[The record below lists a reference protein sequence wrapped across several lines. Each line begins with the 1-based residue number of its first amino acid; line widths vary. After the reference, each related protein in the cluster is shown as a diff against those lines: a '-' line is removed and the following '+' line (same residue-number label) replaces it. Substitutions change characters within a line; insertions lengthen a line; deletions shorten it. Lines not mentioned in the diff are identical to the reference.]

1 MRSTRPLLRPWLA
14 GYRVAFQHARRS
26 LQLVEE
32 DLRLENQMIREEIET
47 LRAEMAELR
56 QMAGIPEPGQPLN

>member
-1 MRSTRPLLRPWLA
+1 MS
-14 GYRVAFQHARRS
+14 HARRT
-26 LQLVEE
+26 LKLVED
-32 DLRLENQMIREEIET
+32 DLRLENAMIREEIET